1 MDRKEMIEWLYAL
14 CHACEDMELVRA
26 NFDDYQKP
34 LHMTVD
40 ELIHEV
46 VGTLGSAIT
55 KQDALNAIQA
65 KMDTV
70 EKPDVVL
77 GMAAAM
83 SAVKLIGDTPQE
95 AE

>member
-1 MDRKEMIEWLYAL
+1 MDRKEIIEWLWAL
-14 CHACEDMELVRA
+14 RNACEDMELVRA
-26 NFDDYQKP
+26 NFDDFQKP
-34 LHMTVD
+34 LHMTVE
-40 ELIHEV
+40 ELIHKV

-55 KQDALNAIQA
+55 KQDALNAIQV

-83 SAVKLIGDTPQE
+83 SAIKLMGD
-95 AE
+95 

>member
-1 MDRKEMIEWLYAL
+1 MDKKEMINWLYAL
-14 CHACEDMELVRA
+14 CGACEDMELVRA
-26 NFDDYQKP
+26 NFKDYRKP
-34 LHMTVD
+34 LHMTAHK
-40 ELIHEV
+40 LIHEV
-46 VGTLGSAIT
+46 VGALESAIT

-83 SAVKLIGDTPQE
+83 SAIKLMDDTPQE
-95 AE
+95 IE

>member
-1 MDRKEMIEWLYAL
+1 MDKKEMIEWLYVL
-14 CHACEDMELVRA
+14 CGACEDMELVRA
-26 NFDDYQKP
+26 NFKDYRKP
-34 LHMTVD
+34 LHMTAYK
-40 ELIHEV
+40 LIYEV
-46 VGTLGSAIT
+46 VGTLENTIT

-83 SAVKLIGDTPQE
+83 SAIKLMGD
-95 AE
+95 

>member
-1 MDRKEMIEWLYAL
+1 MDRKEMIEWLWAL
-14 CHACEDMELVRA
+14 CSACEDMELVRA

-34 LHMTVD
+34 LHMTAHK
-40 ELIHEV
+40 LIHEV
-46 VGTLGSAIT
+46 VGTLANAIT

-83 SAVKLIGDTPQE
+83 NAIKLMGD
-95 AE
+95 

>member
-1 MDRKEMIEWLYAL
+1 MDKKEMIEWLWGL
-14 CHACEDMELVRA
+14 GNACEDMELVRT
-26 NFDDYQKP
+26 NFDDYRKP
-34 LHMTVD
+34 LHMTAYK
-40 ELIHEV
+40 LICEV
-46 VGTLGSAIT
+46 VGMLENTIT

-95 AE
+95 TE

>member
-1 MDRKEMIEWLYAL
+1 MDRKEMIEWLWAL
-14 CHACEDMELVRA
+14 GHVCEDMELVRA

-34 LHMTVD
+34 LHMTVE

-46 VGTLGSAIT
+46 VRTLGSAIT

-83 SAVKLIGDTPQE
+83 SAIKLMGDTLQE
-95 AE
+95 TE

>member
-34 LHMTVD
+34 LHMTAH

-46 VGTLGSAIT
+46 VRTLGSAIT

-83 SAVKLIGDTPQE
+83 SAIKLMDDTPQE
-95 AE
+95 TE

>member
-1 MDRKEMIEWLYAL
+1 MDKKEMIEWLYAL
-14 CHACEDMELVRA
+14 CGACEDMELVRA
-26 NFDDYQKP
+26 NFKDYRKP
-34 LHMTVD
+34 LHMTVE

-46 VGTLGSAIT
+46 VRTLGSAIT

-83 SAVKLIGDTPQE
+83 SAIKLMDDTSQE
-95 AE
+95 TK